1 MVQYLQTNPSVTLI
15 GPSEYLASATVA
27 SNVQLPDET
36 SVVSDESGATL
47 FIREALRDITEM
59 KAMEDELNEHRY
71 YLERKVEQR
80 TEQLMKRLALLESC
94 NATLCDKLALAHKE
108 IAALKQRSEHP
119 LAKKDIKPNERAAKF
134 CVTNSQTQKLPGLN
148 MQYKCG
154 GHAAAT

>member
-15 GPSEYLASATVA
+15 GPSEYLTSATVG
-27 SNVQLPDET
+27 SKQLPDET

-59 KAMEDELNEHRY
+59 KAMEAELNEHRY

-119 LAKKDIKPNERAAKF
+119 LAKKDIRPNERAAKF

>member
-15 GPSEYLASATVA
+15 GPSEYLTSATVA
-27 SNVQLPDET
+27 ATVQLPDET

-59 KAMEDELNEHRY
+59 KAMEAELNEHRY

-108 IAALKQRSEHP
+108 IAALKQRPEHP
-119 LAKKDIKPNERAAKF
+119 LTKKDIRPNERAAKF
-134 CVTNSQTQKLPGLN
+134 CVTNNQTQKLPGLN